1 METKNSIS
9 GRAWWR
15 NLKPLALVLFLVGLI
30 NCAPDEVCITEN
42 DTRVKISFKQ
52 VIYPDTD
59 SAFLQN
65 DTLIF
70 SRITALLTDSVFVVS
85 DTLTSTILPVN
96 TGADVTV
103 FILDSDQGNDTLE
116 LRYKR
121 LQRLISV
128 DCGPEQVIDNLE
140 AGLSTFDSLGILF
153 QELSEKVTT
162 NVEIYR

>member
-1 METKNSIS
+1 MT
-9 GRAWWR
+9 
-15 NLKPLALVLFLVGLI
+15 LVLFLAGLI
-30 NCAPDEVCITEN
+30 NCAPDEICFTEN

-121 LQRLISV
+121 VQRLISV

-153 QELSEKVTT
+153 QELNEKVTT